1 MQKISQKTINNSQA
15 TRFID
20 VLALEGENVEFK
32 EAKNSYEFDT
42 LVKCACA
49 VFGIT
54 DAAGKRL
61 HSNAPE

>member
-1 MQKISQKTINNSQA
+1 MTIAELLNA
-15 TRFID
+15 K
-20 VLALEGENVEFK
+20 EGENVEFK
-32 EAKNSYEFDT
+32 EAKNAFEFDM
-42 LVKCACA
+42 LVKYACA